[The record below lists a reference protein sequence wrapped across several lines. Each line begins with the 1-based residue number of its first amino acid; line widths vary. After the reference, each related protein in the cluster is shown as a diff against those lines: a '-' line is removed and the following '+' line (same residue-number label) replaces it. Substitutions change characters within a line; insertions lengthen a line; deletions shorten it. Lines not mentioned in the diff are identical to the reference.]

1 MTILKVSTTAS
12 ILTFLYII
20 FLFPIILLYKTL
32 PVESRS
38 NEDTDKD
45 EEENQV
51 WSSKKEKVV

>member
-45 EEENQV
+45 EEEN
-51 WSSKKEKVV
+51 